1 MTSANDSMKMRHE
14 LNSFKGMIE
23 LTTSTKDTE
32 KALTKTLEALHKM
45 NNDLAKRDEA
55 KRWKPIDGSMTLKES
70 LNRLAKSDLD
80 SIRKKLEVKN
90 ASSLKKAD
98 LIEVLQDTIPAQL
111 GEICK
116 VLDKDRY
123 SLLVKVAKQGGFIAA
138 PNLEPSQFNFFEG
151 YGILF
156 TGTFKDQR
164 VVVMPQEIV
173 VALLAVDGSEI
184 QTIIKRN
191 TEWIKLTKGALYYYG
206 SLKLAQLS
214 DLLETHNTDQ
224 IRLAE
229 YLDVIEQAV
238 TYYKEIRLEKGVFS
252 NARVFDAE
260 RVLREHKMRD
270 ELGYYP
276 FTKAQLL
283 AAGEPDF
290 VDRNESYFKFVL
302 FLQDHFEMTKDEAD
316 MIVEE
321 CVYAKRIGEEPK
333 DILQYL
339 QSRVEI
345 ENIETL
351 RGIMDR
357 IVDLMNNTRDW
368 FLKGYTP
375 SELKPDNNKSIQS
388 LQHKDSKIVDF
399 HAKKKQKIGRNDLCP
414 CGSNK
419 KYKKCCGK

>member
-1 MTSANDSMKMRHE
+1 
-14 LNSFKGMIE
+14 MIE
-23 LTTSTKDTE
+23 MTTSTKDTE
-32 KALTKTLEALHKM
+32 KALTKTLQALHKM
-45 NNDLAKRDEA
+45 NNDLAEREAA
-55 KRWKPIDGSMTLKES
+55 KRWKAIDVPMTLKES

-80 SIRKKLEVKN
+80 SIRKKLEIKN

-98 LIEVLQDTIPAQL
+98 LIEVLQENIPAHL
-111 GEICK
+111 ERICK
-116 VLDKDRY
+116 DLDKERY
-123 SLLVKVAKQGGFIAA
+123 DLLKKVAENGGSIPA
-138 PNLEPSQFNFFEG
+138 PSLEPRQFNYFET

-156 TGTFKDQR
+156 TGTFKDEK

-173 VALLAVDGSEI
+173 EALLELDGRDDI
-184 QTIIKRN
+184 QFIITRN
-191 TEWIKLTKGALYYYG
+191 TEWIKLTNGALYYYG
-206 SLKLAQLS
+206 TLKLSQLS
-214 DLLETHNTDQ
+214 DILEKHNRGL

-229 YLDVIEQAV
+229 YIKIIEQAV
-238 TYYKEIRLEKGVFS
+238 KYYQVIRIDADGFS
-252 NARVFDAE
+252 NARVVDSE
-260 RVLREHKMRD
+260 TVLREHKMRN

-290 VDRNESYFKFVL
+290 VERNASYLKFVQ
-302 FLQDHFEMTKDEAD
+302 FLLDHFKMTKLEAD

-321 CVYAKRIGEEPK
+321 CVYAKRIGEQPK

-357 IVDLMNNTRDW
+357 IIDLMNNTRDW

-375 SELKPDNNKSIQS
+375 SELRPESNKGIHS
-388 LQHKDSKIVDF
+388 LQSQDRKIVDF
-399 HAKKKQKIGRNDLCP
+399 HAKKKQKIGRNDPCP

>member
-1 MTSANDSMKMRHE
+1 M
-14 LNSFKGMIE
+14 
-23 LTTSTKDTE
+23 TTSTKDTE

-45 NNDLAKRDEA
+45 KNDLQEKDEA
-55 KRWKPIDGSMTLKES
+55 KRWKPIEGSITLKES

-80 SIRKKLEVKN
+80 SIRKKLKIKN

-111 GEICK
+111 RGICES
-116 VLDKDRY
+116 LDKDRY
-123 SLLVKVAKQGGFIAA
+123 SLLLEVAEQGGFIPA
-138 PNLEPSQFNFFEG
+138 PNLEPAQFNFFEG

-156 TGTFKDQR
+156 TGTFKDQK

-173 VALLAVDGSEI
+173 EALLVVDGNEI
-184 QTIIKRN
+184 QSIIKRN

-214 DLLETHNTDQ
+214 DVLETHNRDL

-238 TYYKEIRLEKGVFS
+238 KYYKDIRLDHGVFS

-260 RVLREHKMRD
+260 RVLREHKTRN

-290 VDRNESYFKFVL
+290 VDRNASYQRFVQYL
-302 FLQDHFEMTKDEAD
+302 IGHFEMTKEEAD

-339 QSRVEI
+339 QSRIEI

-375 SELKPDNNKSIQS
+375 SELQPDKNKSIQS
-388 LQHKDSKIVDF
+388 VPSKDSKIVDF
-399 HAKKKQKIGRNDLCP
+399 HAKKKQKIGRNDPCP

>member
-1 MTSANDSMKMRHE
+1 M
-14 LNSFKGMIE
+14 
-23 LTTSTKDTE
+23 TTSTKDTE
-32 KALTKTLEALHKM
+32 KALTKTLQALHKM
-45 NNDLAKRDEA
+45 NNDLAEREAA
-55 KRWKPIDGSMTLKES
+55 KRWKAIDVPMSLKES
-70 LNRLAKSDLD
+70 LNRLPKSDLD
-80 SIRKKLEVKN
+80 SIRKKLEIKN
-90 ASSLKKAD
+90 ASTLKKAD
-98 LIEVLQDTIPAQL
+98 LIEVLQENIPAHL
-111 GEICK
+111 ERICK
-116 VLDKDRY
+116 DLDKERY
-123 SLLVKVAKQGGFIAA
+123 NLLTKVAENGGSIPA
-138 PNLEPSQFNFFEG
+138 PSLEPAQFNYFET

-156 TGTFKDQR
+156 TGTFKDQK

-173 VALLAVDGSEI
+173 EALLALDGSEI
-184 QTIIKRN
+184 QSVIKRN
-191 TEWIKLTKGALYYYG
+191 TEWIKLTNGALYYYG
-206 SLKLAQLS
+206 SLRLAQLS
-214 DLLETHNTDQ
+214 DVLETHYNDQ

-260 RVLREHKMRD
+260 RVLREHKTRI

-290 VDRNESYFKFVL
+290 VDRNASYRKFVQ
-302 FLQDHFEMTKDEAD
+302 FLLDHFKMTEVEAD

-321 CVYAKRIGEEPK
+321 CVYAKRIGEQPK

-357 IVDLMNNTRDW
+357 IIDLMNNTRDW

-375 SELKPDNNKSIQS
+375 SELQPENNKSIQS
-388 LQHKDSKIVDF
+388 LQSQDKKIVDF
-399 HAKKKQKIGRNDLCP
+399 HEKKKQKIGRNDPCP

>member
-1 MTSANDSMKMRHE
+1 M
-14 LNSFKGMIE
+14 
-23 LTTSTKDTE
+23 TTSTKETE
-32 KALTKTLEALHKM
+32 KALTKTLEALQKM
-45 NNDLAKRDEA
+45 NNDLEKRDEA

-80 SIRKKLEVKN
+80 SIRKKLEIKN
-90 ASSLKKAD
+90 ASTLKKAD
-98 LIEVLQDTIPAQL
+98 LIEVLEDTIPARL

-116 VLDKDRY
+116 LLDEERY
-123 SLLVKVAKQGGFIAA
+123 DLLKKVVEQGDYILA
-138 PNLEPSQFNFFEG
+138 PNLESTQFNFFES

-156 TGTFKDQR
+156 TGTFKDQK

-173 VALLAVDGSEI
+173 EALLAVDESDV
-184 QTIIKRN
+184 QSIINRN
-191 TEWIKLTKGALYYYG
+191 TEWIKLTNGALYYYG

-214 DLLETHNTDQ
+214 DVLETHNSDQ

-229 YLDVIEQAV
+229 YIDVIEQAV
-238 TYYKEIRLEKGVFS
+238 KYYKEIRMDNGVFS

-260 RVLREHKMRD
+260 RVLREHKMRN

-290 VDRNESYFKFVL
+290 VDRNVSYLKFVQ
-302 FLQDHFEMTKDEAD
+302 FLLNQFEMTNEEAD

-357 IVDLMNNTRDW
+357 IIDLMNNTRDW

-375 SELKPDNNKSIQS
+375 SELRPETNKSIQS
-388 LQHKDSKIVDF
+388 LQSKDAKIVDF
-399 HAKKKQKIGRNDLCP
+399 HAKKKQKIGRNDPCP